1 MRAWGMGI
9 YRIILGTIPIIDLP
23 LTGGR
28 LLLGE
33 REGLLADLRLAGRSV
48 EILDF
53 RAEKD
58 PASLARLPLKNHSL
72 TPDKER
78 LSADSGRGMLLGRK
92 AAVRRPQK
100 QSGSPEQE
108 NAGGLY

>member
-1 MRAWGMGI
+1 
-9 YRIILGTIPIIDLP
+9 LGTIPIIDLP

-28 LLLGE
+28 LILGE

-58 PASLARLPLKNHSL
+58 PASMARIPLKNHSL
-72 TPDKER
+72 THNRVR
-78 LSADSGRGMLLGRK
+78 LSAESGKGMLLGRE
-92 AAVRRPQK
+92 ATVRRSQK
-100 QSGSPEQE
+100 PSNRLEQE